1 MADDNASESEELFQ
15 GMVDLNSKIDRMRAT
30 TAIQMRRKRRIIKVD
45 FFTLSLGRELSFGR
59 EGRDIIGNC
68 LRNSLITTL
77 PSINTNYFQLF
88 TLIRLNPESLFLHI
102 GAMGEFR
109 STVNK
114 VETVE
119 KLEEDNEVSKFIV
132 SILLYNRTDGRLFE
146 NNAGK
151 TVY

>member
-1 MADDNASESEELFQ
+1 
-15 GMVDLNSKIDRMRAT
+15 
-30 TAIQMRRKRRIIKVD
+30 
-45 FFTLSLGRELSFGR
+45 
-59 EGRDIIGNC
+59 
-68 LRNSLITTL
+68 
-77 PSINTNYFQLF
+77 
-88 TLIRLNPESLFLHI
+88 
-102 GAMGEFR
+102 MGEFR